1 MTAEKGKCPP
11 QFVFEMMVA
20 QATRLFLFENREAE
34 AATLEISE
42 AFEDF
47 YDNEDLFKDLS
58 DGMERLVVYIGS
70 VELSDVDLFLLSF
83 IWFKAN
89 FEAINTPKKKKGLFA
104 NPLKG
109 QPKRADRCY
118 QTALAFKGYAT
129 AVGNKLAQVRPE
141 EWKPTDEVE
150 FEEVFSRLF
159 PEAFAEKD
167 EKNAS

>member
-58 DGMERLVVYIGS
+58 DGMERLVIYIGS

-129 AVGNKLAQVRPE
+129 AVGNKLVSIRPE

-167 EKNAS
+167 EKNPS

>member
-1 MTAEKGKCPP
+1 MPAEKGKCPP
-11 QFVFEMMVA
+11 QFAFEMMVA
-20 QATRLFLFENREAE
+20 QATRMFLFEGHEAE
-34 AATLEISE
+34 AAALEMSE
-42 AFEDF
+42 RFEDL

-89 FEAINTPKKKKGLFA
+89 FEAINTPRKKKGLFA

-109 QPKRADRCY
+109 QPKRTDRCY

-129 AVGNKLAQVRPE
+129 AVGNKIAPIKPD
-141 EWKPTDEVE
+141 EWKPTSEEEFSSIFSLLFPKE
-150 FEEVFSRLF
+150 FEE
-159 PEAFAEKD
+159 AEKD
-167 EKNAS
+167 C